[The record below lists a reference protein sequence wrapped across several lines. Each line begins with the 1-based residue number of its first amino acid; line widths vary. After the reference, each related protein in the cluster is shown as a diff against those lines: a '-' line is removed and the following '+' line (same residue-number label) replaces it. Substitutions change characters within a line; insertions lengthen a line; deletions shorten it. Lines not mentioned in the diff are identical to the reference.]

1 MNFDEMVQFEGQAHG
16 AYFSSVEQY
25 LELAIDLAV
34 RDTIKHQVY
43 QGSLIRQNTVSFLTS
58 SSSAYPS
65 CRPLTTPMKYTLN
78 NAYFASSGDSV
89 ISMCKGFVHDR
100 LGF

>member
-1 MNFDEMVQFEGQAHG
+1 MSFLFSLTQRCRDESIQMNFDEMVQFEGQAHG
-16 AYFSSVEQY
+16 AYFTSVEQY

-58 SSSAYPS
+58 PSSAYPS
-65 CRPLTTPMKYTLN
+65 YRPLTTPMKYTLK
-78 NAYFASSGDSV
+78 YVF
-89 ISMCKGFVHDR
+89 CEFR
-100 LGF
+100 